1 MKRRLLLTATA
12 ALLAGAAVFAASPK
26 RELRSI
32 WLTTYVN
39 IDWPSSGSIGNAEK
53 SKADLIA
60 YLDKHQDRN
69 YTGVCLHVRCMA
81 DAVYNSSYEPF
92 SQYVSGTRG
101 KDPGWDPLAFAVEEC
116 HKRGLECYAWVNP
129 YRFNRNNQARTTTQ
143 DKWVLSQPGWI
154 IDNGTTT
161 SHNEYQVFN
170 PALPEVREYLLKI
183 MKEIYTNYRIDGMLF
198 DDYFYPNGIPAN
210 STAQDYA
217 DFVEQTGIT
226 NGTSQQIGDW
236 RRENINLFIR
246 QLYEMIQNDRPDMRF
261 GLSPAGIGYKGCKDV
276 DGLEPPG
283 FGSDW
288 QYDDIYSD
296 PVAWLNDGSI
306 DFISPQLYW
315 FSRSGSNSY
324 TTAAPYDGLAQWW
337 SNTADFFGR
346 HFYSS
351 MGPYRLADNNGSP
364 VYNNEKHWEDL
375 SNQINLNRQ
384 YSRNNAPGAI
394 MYSAKYMDGPLCSGW
409 GEYLEEHSFQN
420 KSLVPVVDWKEHAPL
435 AKPENLTFEDGR
447 KLRWTVA
454 NANPAPYD
462 PIIRYSVYA
471 IPAHIKLDKA
481 MTDDGIS
488 GAYLLDVVYG
498 GEYEIPTRKREGYWY
513 AVCTYDGYGFESEPA
528 TANEDVPVVAV
539 TRDETEYESYGQLNI
554 RNLWYRS
561 TGEGFENI
569 EFDPANG
576 NLNRGIVIDSE
587 RDRVLVSGRRE
598 NSNGPGYLLSYSL
611 STGHFLEEIEI
622 AFDDVTYPCNDIFR
636 DNKGNFYIVNLSTG
650 ITSSKPVIVHR
661 FDPATN
667 TVTEWAKLSG
677 GAAARKRIDFINIE
691 ALDNGDF
698 YAYAALS
705 SGSTIVRWT
714 LGSDGAI
721 KETVSKEVDS
731 LYPSSVSNFGPAP
744 RIYSLGNNRV
754 LVDGTS
760 TALAEYDFS
769 GENATLVA
777 GIGSDV
783 YPTGFSSNGMTHF
796 GPGECYLA
804 YAGAD
809 HQTSNGIKFNIT
821 TADTHDLASHKLM
834 WQVPGINI
842 GNEWSTH
849 ASTPVDAVTEGTP
862 DAWTSHIAMLAPGNG
877 IAVYKVTGAS
887 AGINTSVETD
897 ECRIIGGKAYFSE
910 ATEAA
915 FYDLSGRSVHSISNG
930 TSISLP
936 ATPGLYILKYGA
948 KARRV
953 IVR

>member
-276 DGLEPPG
+276 DGVEPPG

-513 AVCTYDGYGFESEPA
+513 AVCTYDGYGFESEPT

-539 TRDETEYESYGQLNI
+539 TRDETEYPDYNSLKIE
-554 RNLWYRS
+554 NLWFRS
-561 TGEGFENI
+561 VEEPFANI
-569 EFDPANG
+569 EFDSANPNG
-576 NLNRGIVIDSE
+576 VFNRGMVIAG
-587 RDRVLVSGRRE
+587 DRILLSGRRTNE
-598 NSNGPGYLLSYSL
+598 GPSYLQAYSL
-611 STGHFLEEIEI
+611 TTGHYLEEIELDI
-622 AFDDVTYPCNDIFR
+622 QDVKYPCNDIFR
-636 DNKGNFYIVNLSTG
+636 DNADNIYISNISTNVAAA
-650 ITSSKPVIVHR
+650 TTPFVIYR

-667 TVTEWAKLSG
+667 TASPWASLNASG
-677 GAAARKRIDFINIE
+677 ATRSRVDHCAVE
-691 ALDNGDF
+691 ALGNGDF
-698 YAYAALS
+698 YVYAPVS
-705 SGSTIVRWT
+705 SGKKIIRWT
-714 LGSDGAI
+714 LASDGAV
-721 KETVSKEVDS
+721 KETVVKNIDGFH
-731 LYPSSVSNFGPAP
+731 PSTASNLGVAP
-744 RIYSLGNNRV
+744 RIRSLGNGKL
-754 LVDGTS
+754 LVDGGS
-760 TALAEYDFS
+760 TALAEYDFN
-769 GENATLVA
+769 GDEATLVS
-777 GIGSDV
+777 GVGSDV
-783 YPTGFSSNGMTHF
+783 YPNGHQSNGMAHF
-796 GPGECYLA
+796 GPAECYMA
-804 YAGAD
+804 YAAAD
-809 HQTSNGIKFNIT
+809 HLADKGYKFNVT
-821 TADTHDLASHKLM
+821 TADTHDLSAHKLM
-834 WQVPGINI
+834 WQIPAVNI
-842 GNEWSTH
+842 GGTTSTTM
-849 ASTPVDAVTEGTP
+849 STPVDAVTEGTP
-862 DAWTSHIAMLAPGNG
+862 DSWNSHVAIYAPGNG
-877 IAVYKVTGAS
+877 LAVYKISGGS
-887 AGINTSVETD
+887 SGINTSVETD